1 MMAKISRYICSICV
15 NLILIGCASTSKP
28 VVSPGV
34 LSQIKVD
41 VSTKEQVRQ
50 LLGDPTEVT
59 QRKMLYSEDIEE
71 LWGYKKGAIGIF
83 NIFGTSGMSK
93 DLGPVIVF
101 SPDGV
106 VTFIAVKD

>member
-1 MMAKISRYICSICV
+1 MMGKISRYICCICV

-50 LLGDPTEVT
+50 LLGEPFEVKHDK
-59 QRKMLYSEDIEE
+59 QYNEE
-71 LWGYKKGAIGIF
+71 LWGYKEGAIAIF
-83 NIFGTSGMSK
+83 RLFGTSGMSK

-106 VTFIAVKD
+106 VQFIAVKD